1 MSNRGRRSFV
11 QTEIRASKG
20 FVESYFQLT
29 NSGHRQRK
37 QRVLLIIIFTMVSVI
52 ALVFFGGRFL
62 ESMLTFHPARYTPD
76 EPWVLPANA
85 EDVWFKANDNTRL
98 HGWFFHARTR
108 QQTPTAAAVAT
119 VLYFHGNGGNLSFAG
134 WVGEWLAGNNLDVLI
149 FDYRGYG
156 RSEGRMTDE
165 RALLADANAAYD
177 YLLRERKVRPEKLA
191 LYGQS
196 LGTTAAIDLAS
207 REICGALVVESG
219 LTSAS
224 DMASA
229 LLPWL
234 PRFLHPLGRNR
245 FDSVHKIS
253 GARCPVFV
261 THGDQ
266 DRLIPVE
273 QGRALFAQAP
283 EPKELLIV
291 RGADH
296 ALARFGGD
304 EYLDRVAGFIRDAIG
319 RQK

>member
-1 MSNRGRRSFV
+1 MSNRERRSFV
-11 QTEIRASKG
+11 RTGIRESKK
-20 FVESYFQLT
+20 FVESYFRLT
-29 NSGHRQRK
+29 NSGRRQRK
-37 QRVLLIIIFTMVSVI
+37 QRVLLTIIFTIISVV

-62 ESMLTFHPARYTPD
+62 ESMLTFHPVRFTAS
-76 EPWVLPANA
+76 EPWVLPPNA
-85 EDVWFKANDNTRL
+85 EDVWFKADDNTRL
-98 HGWFFHARTR
+98 HGWFFHARAR
-108 QQTPTAAAVAT
+108 DQNPTVAAAT
-119 VLYFHGNGGNLSFAG
+119 VLYFHGNGGNLSYTG
-134 WVGEWLAGNNLDVLI
+134 WIGERLASNNFDVLI

-156 RSEGRMTDE
+156 RSEGTMTDE
-165 RALLADANAAYD
+165 RALFADANAAYE
-177 YLLRERKVRPEKLA
+177 YLLRERKVLPEQIA

-207 REICGALVVESG
+207 RKTCGALVVESG

-253 GARCPVFV
+253 GVRCPVLI

-266 DRLIPVE
+266 DRLIPVG
-273 QGRALFAQAP
+273 QGRALFAHAP

-304 EYLDRVAGFIRDAIG
+304 EYLDRVAGFIRGAISK
-319 RQK
+319 QK

>member
-1 MSNRGRRSFV
+1 L
-11 QTEIRASKG
+11 
-20 FVESYFQLT
+20 LT
-29 NSGHRQRK
+29 
-37 QRVLLIIIFTMVSVI
+37 IIFTTVSVF

-62 ESMLTFHPARYTPD
+62 ESMLTFHPVRFAAG
-76 EPWVLPANA
+76 EGWALPANA
-85 EDVWFKANDNTRL
+85 EDVWFKANDGTRL

-108 QQTPTAAAVAT
+108 QQTPTAAVAT
-119 VLYFHGNGGNLSFAG
+119 VLYFHGNGGNLSYAG
-134 WVGEWLAGNNLDVLI
+134 WIGERLAGNNLDVLI

-156 RSEGRMTDE
+156 RSEGKMTDE

-177 YLLRERKVRPEKLA
+177 YLLRERKVRPEQLA

-207 REICGALVVESG
+207 RKVCGALVLESG

-234 PRFLHPLGRNR
+234 PRLLHPLGRNR
-245 FDSVHKIS
+245 FDSLHKVS
-253 GARCPVFV
+253 GVRCPVLV

-266 DRLIPVE
+266 DQLIPVE
-273 QGRALFAQAP
+273 QGRALFARAP
-283 EPKELLIV
+283 EPKKLLIV

-304 EYLDRVAGFIRDAIG
+304 EYLDRVAGFIRDAVG
-319 RQK
+319 EQK

>member
-1 MSNRGRRSFV
+1 MSGV
-11 QTEIRASKG
+11 LLCWLALAPKEVVA
-20 FVESYFQLT
+20 SYFQLKI
-29 NSGHRQRK
+29 SGHRQRK
-37 QRVLLIIIFTMVSVI
+37 QRVLLTIIFTIVSVL

-62 ESMLTFHPARYTPD
+62 ESMLTFHPVRYTPD
-76 EPWVLPANA
+76 EVWTLPANA
-85 EDVWFKANDNTRL
+85 EDVWFKASDNTRL
-98 HGWFFHARTR
+98 HGWFFHARTH
-108 QQTPTAAAVAT
+108 PAAAT
-119 VLYFHGNGGNLSFAG
+119 VLYFHGNGGNLSYAG
-134 WVGEWLAGNNLDVLI
+134 WIGERLAGNSLDVLI

-156 RSEGRMTDE
+156 RSEGRMTNE

-177 YLLRERKVRPEKLA
+177 YLLRERKVRPERLA

-196 LGTTAAIDLAS
+196 LGTTAAIDTAS

-253 GARCPVFV
+253 GVRCPLLI

-266 DRLIPVE
+266 DQLISVE

-319 RQK
+319 EKK